1 MLGTENDDRTVHLAP
16 VMFLLDGTR
25 ILIETSTASRKA
37 RNLGV
42 RPRASVVVH
51 TADAAWAFGSGP
63 AAITPGAEA
72 RRLNERICA
81 KYLTDRGQRACGDLL
96 AELDDITIVVTPTRW
111 LSWDMNELLANIA
124 AHGADLDEIKHWF
137 RPDTSGQ
144 PGRGPRRR
152 RGHLFVTFA
161 TAQRPLGIRGCQR
174 HGGGPPLWPPL
185 GWGKGVGVEAGSDGQ
200 GRRRR
205 VARRVRTRRL
215 GTAARPAAWL
225 RG

>member
-37 RNLGV
+37 RNLAA

-63 AAITPGAEA
+63 ATITRGAEA
-72 RRLNERICA
+72 RRLNERIRA

-124 AHGADLDEIKHWF
+124 ARGADLDEIERLVPSRHL
-137 RPDTSGQ
+137 RPTSGI
-144 PGRGPRRR
+144 GTRTRSEFSAVDRRSR
-152 RGHLFVTFA
+152 HRYEVLTSSPLA
-161 TAQRPLGIRGCQR
+161 TAQRLGGATLHR
-174 HGGGPPLWPPL
+174 HRRAM
-185 GWGKGVGVEAGSDGQ
+185 GVSD
-200 GRRRR
+200 
-205 VARRVRTRRL
+205 RL
-215 GTAARPAAWL
+215 CKWS
-225 RG
+225 